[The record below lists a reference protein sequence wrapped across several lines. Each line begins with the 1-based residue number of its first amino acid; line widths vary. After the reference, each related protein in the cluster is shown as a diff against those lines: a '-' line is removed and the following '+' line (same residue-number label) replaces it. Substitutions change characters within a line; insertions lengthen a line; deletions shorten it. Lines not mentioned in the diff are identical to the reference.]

1 MPNKAFAA
9 DRKKPRPLKSGVG
22 LKGINIMLRKDIK
35 AFIKAIRNH
44 DNSTVSQMLVDIPS
58 LVSAK
63 AKSPPK
69 KDDGQSPLQI
79 AFKVG
84 NFQAAEFLLNH
95 GADVNYIEE
104 SEINEWKAPVLHDA
118 IRATIFNSKTIEK
131 DDANFKWGLELI
143 RNMLEKGADPNKED
157 SYGNSC
163 SMRAVLDA
171 RQMILRPDVDQT
183 PKGTV
188 YQVKQV
194 FAVLYEYGANFDNP
208 TRTRESVREALS
220 TFKLSEYALLPNN

>member
-1 MPNKAFAA
+1 M
-9 DRKKPRPLKSGVG
+9 
-22 LKGINIMLRKDIK
+22 INIMLRKDVK

-44 DNSTVSQMLVDIPS
+44 DNSTVRQMLVDIPS

-84 NFQAAEFLLNH
+84 NFQAAEMLLNH
-95 GADVNYIEE
+95 GANPDYIEE

-118 IRATIFNSKTIEK
+118 IRATIFNSKTMEK
-131 DDANFKWGLELI
+131 DDVNFKWGLGLI
-143 RNMLEKGADPNKED
+143 RSMLEKGADPNKED

-171 RQMILRPDVDQT
+171 RQMIMHPDVDKT
-183 PKGTV
+183 SEGTV
-188 YQVKQV
+188 SQVKKV
-194 FAVLYEYGANFDNP
+194 FDVLHEYGANFDNP
-208 TRTRESVREALS
+208 TRSRESAREALS
-220 TFKLSEYALLPNN
+220 KFKLSEYALLPNN